1 MEAPVYSHFS
11 YDIVPDEK
19 IHVEQPDILILEGLN
34 VLQTRALPKDGE
46 AVPFVS
52 DCFDFSVYIDAD
64 EKNISQWYLERF
76 MKLKNSAF
84 TNPKS
89 YFHHVAAMSRKEA
102 EEMGEH
108 LWNTINRVNLVDN
121 IQPTRPRASLILRK
135 GENHLIESVSLRR
148 L

>member
-1 MEAPVYSHFS
+1 
-11 YDIVPDEK
+11 
-19 IHVEQPDILILEGLN
+19 
-34 VLQTRALPKDGE
+34 
-46 AVPFVS
+46 
-52 DCFDFSVYIDAD
+52 
-64 EKNISQWYLERF
+64 

-89 YFHHVAAMSRKEA
+89 YFHHVAAMSREEA
-102 EEMGEH
+102 EEMGKH
-108 LWNTINRVNLVDN
+108 LWNTINRVNLIDN